1 MFRSFSLGKLAGID
15 IRVHPSLVFAAIWV
29 GYEFGYATGDGAIGV
44 LFGLTLLTLILGCVV
59 LHELGHSFMA
69 REFGSSTREIT
80 LYPLGGAAY
89 IERMP
94 PQPKRE
100 AAIALAG
107 PLVNVAIAA
116 STVPVVIAVGVIA
129 GFSSVEDF
137 LVASTR
143 PTFVGLVISVFLFN
157 LANVLFN
164 LIPAFPMDGG
174 RLVRAGLTSIMGRET
189 ATNVAVLFGYTIA
202 GAMIVIGVVK
212 VQPTLPLIGAFV
224 MYLAYVEGKAVRIE
238 SMLGRIRVGQ
248 FALWDAGGI
257 EPNVPL
263 KLALAG
269 GARDV
274 AVVDDGRVVGMLWRR
289 DVLAGLRAGA
299 LNHLVDAVMD
309 RQIIVAESSDSVHD
323 VHLAME
329 RANRWAI
336 PVVEDGIYR
345 GIFTADRLMH
355 VYKIASDQTS
365 GRRRL
370 LALWSSLSTRLR
382 GELPTT

>member
-1 MFRSFSLGKLAGID
+1 
-15 IRVHPSLVFAAIWV
+15 
-29 GYEFGYATGDGAIGV
+29 
-44 LFGLTLLTLILGCVV
+44 V

-382 GELPTT
+382 GEMPTT